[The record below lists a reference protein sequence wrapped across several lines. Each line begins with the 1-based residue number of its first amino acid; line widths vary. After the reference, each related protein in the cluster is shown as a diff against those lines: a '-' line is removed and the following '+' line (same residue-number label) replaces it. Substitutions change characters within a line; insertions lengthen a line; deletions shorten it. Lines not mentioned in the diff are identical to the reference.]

1 MDWFSLLL
9 LVAKVA
15 LAVLADE
22 LDPANRKR
30 APGEAAPQPKQ
41 EKEAPKEAPKPPP
54 QAEPRTPYAAP
65 QSPESAGWGVRSEPQ
80 PAPVLRIETD
90 DGATVSPL
98 SVLAGDPA
106 YVAPRAQRERKPG
119 ESRRARRSARPEEVS
134 PEPAAPRPSRMDAY
148 IEEVRARSRAVLA
161 RQEEEAR
168 LAAEAKAAASR
179 PARRRRAGEPPGL
192 VQLAPATL
200 LLLTAGEPL
209 TGAAG
214 AA

>member
-30 APGEAAPQPKQ
+30 APGEAAPQAKQ
-41 EKEAPKEAPKPPP
+41 EKEAPKEAPRPPP

-80 PAPVLRIETD
+80 PAPVIRIETD
-90 DGATVSPL
+90 DGTTVSPL
-98 SVLAGDPA
+98 SVLGDRA

-119 ESRRARRSARPEEVS
+119 ESRRARRSARTEEAS
-134 PEPAAPRPSRMDAY
+134 REPAAPRPSRMDAY

-161 RQEEEAR
+161 REAEEAR
-168 LAAEAKAAASR
+168 LAAEAKAAAIR
-179 PARRRRAGEPPGL
+179 PARRRRVGEPPGL